1 MRALALLVSTL
12 LVLIQYPL
20 WYGKGGWLRVWE
32 LEGELAEQREL
43 NDQRRLRNA
52 ALIAEVKDLKSGTDA
67 VEEIARMRLGMVKP
81 GEIFVHISEPESAEA
96 SVGSVARSP
105 SASSEQ
111 AGLTPGIQRA
121 APLSGGST
129 SPVAAVAR

>member
-1 MRALALLVSTL
+1 MRLLALLLSAF

-52 ALIAEVKDLKSGTDA
+52 ALLAEVKDLKSGTDA

-81 GEIFVHISEPESAEA
+81 GEIFVHMNEPQSAEA

-105 SASSEQ
+105 TGSPAQAS
-111 AGLTPGIQRA
+111 LKPGIQRA
-121 APLSGGST
+121 VPVSAGST
-129 SPVAAVAR
+129 SPVVAVAR